1 MFLVDEGDIEQAIV
15 LLVEVE
21 KTVVEGAGAVGLAA
35 MLRHPESFRGK
46 RAGIVLSGGNIDP
59 LTLAGIIE
67 RGMVR
72 TGRLTRLAVELN
84 DRPGALAQV
93 TACLAD
99 VQANI
104 QEIVHQRAFT
114 NLPVQAVAVDL
125 VLETRGPEHVRQV
138 IDALGRLGFTARL
151 RLD

>member
-1 MFLVDEGDIEQAIV
+1 V
-15 LLVEVE
+15 
-21 KTVVEGAGAVGLAA
+21 
-35 MLRHPESFRGK
+35 
-46 RAGIVLSGGNIDP
+46 VLSGGNIDP

-72 TGRLTRLAVELN
+72 TGRLTRLTVELT

-93 TACLAD
+93 TACLAA

-138 IDALGRLGFTARL
+138 IDALGKLGFTAKL

>member
-1 MFLVDEGDIEQAIV
+1 
-15 LLVEVE
+15 
-21 KTVVEGAGAVGLAA
+21 
-35 MLRHPESFRGK
+35 
-46 RAGIVLSGGNIDP
+46 
-59 LTLAGIIE
+59 
-67 RGMVR
+67 
-72 TGRLTRLAVELN
+72 
-84 DRPGALAQV
+84 
-93 TACLAD
+93 

-138 IDALGRLGFTARL
+138 IDALGKLGFTAKL